1 MHKHHHTALS
11 LKMLICRKG
20 TVLDDERVTLR
31 LAELH
36 YNEAD
41 LVSEL
46 TIEVEMRMQDVLAF
60 FRVGCL
66 CDVDTV

>member
-1 MHKHHHTALS
+1 
-11 LKMLICRKG
+11 MLICRKG

-31 LAELH
+31 LTELH

-46 TIEVEMRMQDVLAF
+46 TIVGEVEMRMQDVLVF